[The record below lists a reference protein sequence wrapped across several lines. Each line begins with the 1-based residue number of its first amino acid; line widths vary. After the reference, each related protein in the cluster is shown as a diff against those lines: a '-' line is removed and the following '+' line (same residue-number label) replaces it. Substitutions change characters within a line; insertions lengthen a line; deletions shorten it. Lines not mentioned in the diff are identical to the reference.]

1 MFFGRYEHSL
11 DEKNRIVIPKRMREE
26 VSSPLYI
33 MKGYDGALSLYS
45 AEAFN
50 NLITEIN
57 SLPFQKKESRSYIRT
72 QLSSTYELEVDKL
85 GRVTIPTALITRYGI
100 GKDIFILG
108 VVDHIEIWDRTK
120 YLEYE
125 KEADSSYEEVAGEL
139 IDHGE

>member
-26 VSSPLYI
+26 VTSPLYI
-33 MKGYDGALSLYS
+33 MKGYDGALSLYN

-50 NLITEIN
+50 NLIKEIDT
-57 SLPFQKKESRSYIRT
+57 LPFQKKESRSYIRT

-108 VVDHIEIWDRTK
+108 VVDHIEIWDREK

-139 IDHGE
+139 IDHD